1 MKEALPSIMIQ
12 HESTTPHSHLV
23 YEEPVFSSVLVQ
35 ARSGAKA
42 SGPGADDK
50 DADLSRKGV
59 QGLVSGR
66 HFRLTSFFF
75 SWKFVTFAQC
85 SFRTWAWVVFILKTG
100 RVRPCCEQ
108 RRRTVTFFFPSFYG
122 CVA

>member
-1 MKEALPSIMIQ
+1 
-12 HESTTPHSHLV
+12 
-23 YEEPVFSSVLVQ
+23 VLVQ
-35 ARSGAKA
+35 ARRGAKA
-42 SGPGADDK
+42 SGPGADDE

-66 HFRLTSFFF
+66 HVRRTSFFF

-85 SFRTWAWVVFILKTG
+85 SFRTWPCVVFILKSG

-108 RRRTVTFFFPSFYG
+108 RRRAVAFFSLPFMG
-122 CVA
+122 VA